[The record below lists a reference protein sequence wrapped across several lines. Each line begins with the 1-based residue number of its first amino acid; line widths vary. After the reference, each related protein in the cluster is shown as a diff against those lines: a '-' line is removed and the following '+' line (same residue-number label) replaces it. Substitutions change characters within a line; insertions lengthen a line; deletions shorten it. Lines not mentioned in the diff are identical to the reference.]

1 MSFIQTKIIQI
12 VYFYHKYHESLL
24 MTIRI
29 NITIMIYLNEFHC
42 WIHFRLANRY
52 GLIML
57 SLKLEHTGLCSKNHL
72 QCTIS
77 MTTQWYL
84 NFVRQLCPLRVHW
97 YHKIWLLIYI
107 ILLLLHKQ
115 KDHNI
120 HTHTHKNTFVY
131 ILI

>member
-52 GLIML
+52 GLIIW

-72 QCTIS
+72 QCT
-77 MTTQWYL
+77 TYQ
-84 NFVRQLCPLRVHW
+84 
-97 YHKIWLLIYI
+97 WLLNGIWISLDNCVHYGFI
-107 ILLLLHKQ
+107 DTTKYDYWFILFCYYFTNK
-115 KDHNI
+115 KTITYTCI
-120 HTHTHKNTFVY
+120 HTKTHLFTY
-131 ILI
+131 